1 MTPSRGAFV
10 RRERRRF
17 VRRERRHRPAT
28 GADVGG
34 VPHTGGTGASL
45 RRRLTLEREDTPVWS
60 ARRRPRW
67 GVRWRLDVANLFA
80 TDVRLDLT
88 ERAIYGQ
95 ALFGGG
101 TSGDMRSVSLPHI
114 HVTKES
120 MISRDARR
128 ERGIYLGEMVWAL
141 IFAAL
146 NKVAY
151 LYPGRVVSNGTL
163 AAVLGLKSAGAAT
176 GRRALEGIINTVG
189 STGLGAAPPTSS
201 RRSRGFC
208 PRVERCLVACRCP
221 GHLDRREGECVLSV
235 TLLAGRRMTRES
247 TDGQMHRIN
256 AQAVFQLARHDVSL
270 AQALDSAAGSAAGT
284 VVDQQASGLR
294 IWTKRP
300 SWNET
305 FDLGP
310 ILRLEATTLRVACV
324 DRCLA
329 RIARKT
335 PRKWLTFSRRP
346 ATAAARPGDVDVE
359 EAAAEVEVKLA
370 NIFLLGDAAPSRGA
384 QNGIVG
390 WFPLVSRPATS
401 AHPRFSGKLTGE
413 LKLRF
418 HLRRAHLL
426 EGLDETCRQELI
438 RRPSHYVEA
447 LNRGSDYTP
456 GAW

>member
-1 MTPSRGAFV
+1 
-10 RRERRRF
+10 
-17 VRRERRHRPAT
+17 
-28 GADVGG
+28 
-34 VPHTGGTGASL
+34 
-45 RRRLTLEREDTPVWS
+45 VWS

-235 TLLAGRRMTRES
+235 TLLADRAPERTSTVGRR
-247 TDGQMHRIN
+247 N
-256 AQAVFQLARHDVSL
+256 F
-270 AQALDSAAGSAAGT
+270 DSAPSPRRDPRPRTIRVAA
-284 VVDQQASGLR
+284 AAA
-294 IWTKRP
+294 
-300 SWNET
+300 
-305 FDLGP
+305 
-310 ILRLEATTLRVACV
+310 ATTRPRTIRVVVA
-324 DRCLA
+324 
-329 RIARKT
+329 
-335 PRKWLTFSRRP
+335 
-346 ATAAARPGDVDVE
+346 AAARKGIAL
-359 EAAAEVEVKLA
+359 EA
-370 NIFLLGDAAPSRGA
+370 SRGA
-384 QNGIVG
+384 TRWIFRAARRRHEV
-390 WFPLVSRPATS
+390 
-401 AHPRFSGKLTGE
+401 PRS
-413 LKLRF
+413 
-418 HLRRAHLL
+418 
-426 EGLDETCRQELI
+426 
-438 RRPSHYVEA
+438 
-447 LNRGSDYTP
+447 
-456 GAW
+456 